1 MPSATIQLLK
11 SELLNGSMHFCS
23 EVELGTGG
31 VSLLLLLLLLLLLSS
46 SSLLLLLSSSLL
58 LLKVNTEV
66 LGMFTS
72 FSGYLQWILISDVF
86 CFVFYPIGIRGTG
99 SI

>member
-66 LGMFTS
+66 LGMTS

>member
-11 SELLNGSMHFCS
+11 SELLNGSMHFCG

-46 SSLLLLLSSSLL
+46 SSSSLLLLSSASLL

-72 FSGYLQWILISDVF
+72 FSVDLQ
-86 CFVFYPIGIRGTG
+86 
-99 SI
+99 